1 MHHVIRL
8 KVYYIDMNYIYIFA
22 QFKKKV
28 LYGCDRL
35 GIRVTDHVI

>member
-22 QFKKKV
+22 QFKKK
-28 LYGCDRL
+28 YYID
-35 GIRVTDHVI
+35 VIDLVSESQIM